1 MSLSN
6 MQRIKELIG
15 THKGYSICK
24 ELMYID
30 LSVIFD
36 KASLNSNITRL
47 NTLVEYIEFSNPNT
61 PEVNEVIEIV
71 KQRISNLT
79 IDNRS
84 DK

>member
-1 MSLSN
+1 
-6 MQRIKELIG
+6 
-15 THKGYSICK
+15 
-24 ELMYID
+24 MYID
-30 LSVIFD
+30 LSVVFD